1 MLPGI
6 DRRIFDE
13 VVRNSFEVNRTED
26 TSEYPEIT
34 LPFRFVDT
42 GIRRHF
48 IHFDFQ
54 KVFFVHMD
62 QFGYLPLESVE
73 SSLMGSTCL
82 FSVYLNLRIGHG
94 TFENDKYTFAFPC
107 RRYFECCFIQSG
119 FVGFRL
125 VMSVIEGPVSF
136 HFPAG
141 GNFDLIPFPAFPAT
155 GTEEVP
161 FDRIVRPFP

>member
-1 MLPGI
+1 
-6 DRRIFDE
+6 
-13 VVRNSFEVNRTED
+13 
-26 TSEYPEIT
+26 
-34 LPFRFVDT
+34 
-42 GIRRHF
+42 
-48 IHFDFQ
+48 
-54 KVFFVHMD
+54 MD
-62 QFGYLPLESVE
+62 QFGYLSLESVE

-125 VMSVIEGPVSF
+125 VMSVIEGSVSF

-141 GNFDLIPFPAFPAT
+141 GNLDLIPFPAFPAT

-161 FDRIVRPFP
+161 FDRIVRALS